1 MLPLPAFARS
11 LAYCQGASTLAIGTS
26 TSDVVLLG
34 LDRSTLA
41 RTSLQIVAQGH
52 YDGVQVRA
60 RTEAF
65 GETWV
70 VETWSS
76 HVRNAVG

>member
-1 MLPLPAFARS
+1 MDGCVEQVLPLPAFARS

-41 RTSLQIVAQGH
+41 RTSLQIVVQGH

-65 GETWV
+65 RRDLGC
-70 VETWSS
+70 
-76 HVRNAVG
+76 

>member
-60 RTEAF
+60 WTEAF
-65 GETWV
+65 RRDLGC
-70 VETWSS
+70 
-76 HVRNAVG
+76 